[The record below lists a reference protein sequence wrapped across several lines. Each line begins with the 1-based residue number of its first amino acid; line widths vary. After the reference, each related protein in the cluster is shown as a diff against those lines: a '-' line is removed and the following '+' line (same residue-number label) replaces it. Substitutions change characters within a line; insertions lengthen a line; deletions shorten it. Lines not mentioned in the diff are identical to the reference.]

1 MIHAKKRSGAELAE
15 SIEELGEDIQ
25 LSFNNVEEHINE
37 EALVSAINAF
47 LSEQKKESRK
57 FFVRRY
63 FYHEEIKE
71 IAKRYG
77 AGESKVK
84 VTLHRMREALKNRLE
99 KEGLL

>member
-1 MIHAKKRSGAELAE
+1 M
-15 SIEELGEDIQ
+15 EELGEDIR

-37 EALVSAINAF
+37 EALVCAINAF
-47 LSEQKKESRK
+47 LSEQKKESRI

-63 FYHEEIKE
+63 FYHDEIKE
-71 IAKRYG
+71 IAERYG

-84 VTLHRMREALKNRLE
+84 VSLHRMRETLRKRLE